1 MNLFFKMQDPD
12 TRPHKK
18 DAHVQQFQEGMRI
31 TNTSRRDAYPQLLPA
46 VMQIR
51 INFVKGSGK

>member
-1 MNLFFKMQDPD
+1 MQDPD

-51 INFVKGSGK
+51 INFVKGLGK